1 MSRHYLPHTDEERAA
16 MLETLGLNT
25 IEDLFNDIPEQ
36 VRLNRRL
43 DLPAPLSEPELYS
56 RMYALAAKNANLNDY
71 AVFLGAGVYDHYVP
85 SAVRHILAR
94 NEFYT
99 AYTPYQPET
108 SQGFLQAMF
117 EYQDMICELTGM
129 DVANASLYDGATAV
143 AEAALVAV
151 NATRNTEIL
160 VAGGVNPAYRAVLST
175 YVTPQGFPIKELPTI
190 EGVLDVDAVAASIGP
205 ETACVIIQSPNFFG
219 NLEDAAAVSAQLSD
233 HRALLILVADP
244 ISLGLLEPAVEA
256 DIVVGEGQSLGN
268 APSYGGPLLGFLAA
282 KRRLVRRLPGRI
294 VGQTTDEEGN
304 RGFVLTLQTREQH
317 IRRDKATSNI
327 CSNQALNALA
337 AAVYMSLMGP
347 NGLRQVAELS
357 LRKAHYAA
365 NKIANVKGFSPA
377 FDRPFFK
384 EFVIKTNRSI
394 DEVNKG
400 LLKHNIIGG
409 LDLECYYPELKNHML
424 LCVTERRTRVEIDT
438 LVSVLEGMS

>member
-16 MLETLGLNT
+16 MLKTLGINAV
-25 IEDLFNDIPEQ
+25 EDLFDDIPAE
-36 VRLNRRL
+36 VRLDREL
-43 DLPAPLSEPELYS
+43 DLPAPLAEPEVLDYFYS
-56 RMYALAAKNANLNDY
+56 MAAKNANLNDY
-71 AVFLGAGVYDHYVP
+71 ACFLGAGVYDHYVP
-85 SAVRHILAR
+85 SAVRQLWAR

-129 DVANASLYDGATAV
+129 DVSNASLYDGATAV

-151 NATRNTEIL
+151 NATRNTEVV
-160 VAGGVNPAYRAVLST
+160 VADTVNPAYRTVLST
-175 YVTPQGFPIKELPTI
+175 YITPQGFPIKEVP
-190 EGVLDVDAVAASIGP
+190 GVDGGLDFDAIAASVNKD
-205 ETACVIIQSPNFFG
+205 TACVIIQSPNFFG
-219 NLEDAAAVSAQLSD
+219 IVEDLAAVAEILAD
-233 HRALLILVADP
+233 YKALLIVVADP
-244 ISLGLLEPAVEA
+244 ISLGILEPPTEA
-256 DIVVGEGQSLGN
+256 DLVVGDGQSLGN
-268 APSYGGPLLGFLAA
+268 DPSFGGPLLGFLAA
-282 KRRLVRRLPGRI
+282 KQKLVRRLPGRI
-294 VGQTTDEEGN
+294 VGQTTDNDGN

-337 AAVYMSLMGP
+337 AAIYMSLMGP
-347 NGLRQVAELS
+347 SGMRQAAELS

-365 NKIANVKGFSPA
+365 EKIAAVPGFSLA

-384 EFVIKTNRSI
+384 EFVIKSAKPVADIN
-394 DEVNKG
+394 EK
-400 LLKHNIIGG
+400 LLEQKIIGG
-409 LDLECYYPELKNHML
+409 LDLGRFYPELKDHML
-424 LCVTERRTRVEIDT
+424 LCVTERRTRGEIDT

>member
-25 IEDLFNDIPEQ
+25 IEDLFNDIPDQ
-36 VRLNRRL
+36 VRLDREL
-43 DLPAPLSEPELYS
+43 DLPAPLTEPELYS
-56 RMYALAAKNANLNDY
+56 RMYALAAKNANLNEY
-71 AVFLGAGVYDHYVP
+71 AAFLGAGVYDHYVP

-151 NATRNTEIL
+151 NATRSTEIL
-160 VAGGVNPAYRAVLST
+160 VVDTVNPAYRAVLST
-175 YVTPQGFPIKELPTI
+175 YVTPQGFPVKELPSVD
-190 EGVLDVDAVAASIGP
+190 GVLDIDAVAANVGP

-219 NLEDAAAVSAQLSD
+219 NLEDVAAVSAQLAD
-233 HRALLILVADP
+233 HKALLIVVADP
-244 ISLGLLEPAVEA
+244 ISLGLLKPPLEA
-256 DIVVGEGQSLGN
+256 DIVVGDGQSLGN

-282 KRRLVRRLPGRI
+282 KQKLVRRLPGRI
-294 VGQTTDEEGN
+294 VGQTTDKEGN

-347 NGLRQVAELS
+347 NGLCQVAELS
-357 LRKAHYAA
+357 LQKAHYAA
-365 NKIANVKGFSPA
+365 DKIAAVEGCSLA
-377 FDRPFFK
+377 FDQPFFK
-384 EFVIKTNRSI
+384 EFVIRTNQPI
-394 DEVNKG
+394 ADINKE
-400 LLKHNIIGG
+400 LLQHKIIGG
-409 LDLECYYPELKNHML
+409 LDLERYYPELKNHML
-424 LCVTERRTRVEIDT
+424 LCVTERRTRGEIDT

>member
-25 IEDLFNDIPEQ
+25 IEDLFNDIPDQ
-36 VRLNRRL
+36 VRLDREL
-43 DLPAPLSEPELYS
+43 DLPAPLTEPELYS
-56 RMYALAAKNANLNDY
+56 RMYALAAKNANLNEY
-71 AVFLGAGVYDHYVP
+71 AAFLGAGVYDHYVP

-151 NATRNTEIL
+151 NATRSTEIL
-160 VAGGVNPAYRAVLST
+160 VVDTVNPAYRAVLST
-175 YVTPQGFPIKELPTI
+175 YVTPQGFPVKELPSVD
-190 EGVLDVDAVAASIGP
+190 GVLDIDAVAANVGP

-219 NLEDAAAVSAQLSD
+219 NLEDVAAVSAQLAD
-233 HRALLILVADP
+233 HKAFLIVVADP
-244 ISLGLLEPAVEA
+244 ISLGLLKPPLEA
-256 DIVVGEGQSLGN
+256 DIVVGDGQSLGN

-282 KRRLVRRLPGRI
+282 KQKLVRRLPGRI
-294 VGQTTDEEGN
+294 VGQTTDKEGN

-357 LRKAHYAA
+357 LQKAHYAA
-365 NKIANVKGFSPA
+365 DKIAAVEGCSLA
-377 FDRPFFK
+377 FDQPFFK
-384 EFVIKTNRSI
+384 EFVIRTNQPI
-394 DEVNKG
+394 ADINKE
-400 LLKHNIIGG
+400 LLQHKIIGG
-409 LDLECYYPELKNHML
+409 LDLERYYPELKNHML
-424 LCVTERRTRVEIDT
+424 LCVTERRTRGEIDT

>member
-25 IEDLFNDIPEQ
+25 IEDLFNDIPDQ
-36 VRLNRRL
+36 VRLDREL
-43 DLPAPLSEPELYS
+43 DLPAPLTEPELYS
-56 RMYALAAKNANLNDY
+56 RMYALAAKNANLNEY
-71 AVFLGAGVYDHYVP
+71 AAFLGAGVYDHYVP

-151 NATRNTEIL
+151 NATRSTEIL
-160 VAGGVNPAYRAVLST
+160 VVDTVNPAYRAVLST
-175 YVTPQGFPIKELPTI
+175 YVTPQGFPVKELPSVD
-190 EGVLDVDAVAASIGP
+190 GVLDIDAVAANVGP

-219 NLEDAAAVSAQLSD
+219 NLEDVAAVSAQLAD
-233 HRALLILVADP
+233 HKALLIVVADP
-244 ISLGLLEPAVEA
+244 ISLGLLKPPLEA
-256 DIVVGEGQSLGN
+256 DIVVGDGQSLGN

-282 KRRLVRRLPGRI
+282 KQKLVRRLPGRI
-294 VGQTTDEEGN
+294 VGQTTDKEGN

-357 LRKAHYAA
+357 LQKAHYAA
-365 NKIANVKGFSPA
+365 DKIAAVEGCSLA
-377 FDRPFFK
+377 FDQPFFK
-384 EFVIKTNRSI
+384 EFVIRTNQPI
-394 DEVNKG
+394 ADINKE
-400 LLKHNIIGG
+400 LLQHKIIGG
-409 LDLECYYPELKNHML
+409 LDLERYYPELKNHML
-424 LCVTERRTRVEIDT
+424 LCVTERRTRGEIDT

>member
-25 IEDLFNDIPEQ
+25 IEDLFNDIPD
-36 VRLNRRL
+36 RTTRSRAGFACSLT
-43 DLPAPLSEPELYS
+43 EPELYS
-56 RMYALAAKNANLNDY
+56 RMYALAAKNANLNEY
-71 AVFLGAGVYDHYVP
+71 AAFLGAGVYDHYVP

-151 NATRNTEIL
+151 NATRSTEIL
-160 VAGGVNPAYRAVLST
+160 VVDTVNPAYRAVLST
-175 YVTPQGFPIKELPTI
+175 YVTPQGFPVKELPSVD
-190 EGVLDVDAVAASIGP
+190 GVLDIDAVAANVGP

-219 NLEDAAAVSAQLSD
+219 NLEDVAAVSAQLAD
-233 HRALLILVADP
+233 HKALLIVVADP
-244 ISLGLLEPAVEA
+244 ISLGLLKPPLEA
-256 DIVVGEGQSLGN
+256 DIVVGDGQSLGN

-282 KRRLVRRLPGRI
+282 KQKLVRRLPGRI
-294 VGQTTDEEGN
+294 VGQTTDKEGN

-357 LRKAHYAA
+357 LQKAHYAA
-365 NKIANVKGFSPA
+365 DKIAAVEGCSLA
-377 FDRPFFK
+377 FDQPFFK
-384 EFVIKTNRSI
+384 EFVIRTNQPI
-394 DEVNKG
+394 ADINKE
-400 LLKHNIIGG
+400 LLQHKIIGG
-409 LDLECYYPELKNHML
+409 LDLERYYPELKNHML
-424 LCVTERRTRVEIDT
+424 LCVTERRTRGEIDT